1 MLCFSLRSV
10 VVRRI
15 PQCLS
20 ARSAVAV
27 GLLLCLLMAG
37 CDVRPFSDFA
47 DDDMTEETEETP
59 DDGEDPDPEEPPP
72 TESLELDLSAT
83 PIAAEVGVEATTQVN
98 IGERNPEGMYRFDIT
113 TEPSMGTA
121 DIDPDTGRLTFT
133 SQTALETDRLV
144 VTVTETVNGVTTGS
158 DTIEI
163 PITVVEPG

>member
-1 MLCFSLRSV
+1 MLCFSLRSAV
-10 VVRRI
+10 IRRI

-20 ARSAVAV
+20 AMSAVAV
-27 GLLLCLLMAG
+27 GLLLCLLMTG

-59 DDGEDPDPEEPPP
+59 DDGEEPAPEEP
-72 TESLELDLSAT
+72 LELDLSAT

-113 TEPSMGTA
+113 TEPSRGTA
-121 DIDPDTGRLTFT
+121 DIDPDTGSLTFT
-133 SQTALETDRLV
+133 SQTALESDRLV

-158 DTIEI
+158 DTLEI